1 MDNKIKLS
9 EFSSYDIGEKSSFG
23 EPGFQTQKPGRRRL
37 SAGFTYVI
45 VKLGLCAALCGII
58 LALALS
64 KAPAAED
71 TIASLKS
78 AENDDNQ
85 TEETLGKLKLVQLP
99 SILEVFSP
107 SDSPI
112 MPVELKSTRLENGS
126 YIAALYTVPGE
137 EVRSSLSGTVK
148 AISTDANL
156 GGYIIIKHDADIE
169 ITYYGIDDISVEPGQ
184 PVTQN
189 STVGITKS
197 GTLYFGVTRSGRPVD
212 PLEFLGVGA
221 RAS

>member
-1 MDNKIKLS
+1 MDNRIKLS
-9 EFSSYDIGEKSSFG
+9 EFSSYDIGEKGSLG
-23 EPGFQTQKPGRRRL
+23 GRGFQKKMPGRRKL

-45 VKLGLCAALCGII
+45 VKLGLCVAMCGVI

-64 KAPAAED
+64 KTPAAED
-71 TIASLKS
+71 TLASLKS
-78 AENDDNQ
+78 AINDDNQ

-112 MPVELKSTRLENGS
+112 MPVKLKSSKLESGK

-148 AISTDANL
+148 AISFDTSL
-156 GGYIIIKHDADIE
+156 GGYVIIEHDADIE
-169 ITYYGIDDISVEPGQ
+169 ITYYGIDGISVEAGQ

-189 STVGITKS
+189 STIGIVKS
-197 GTLYFGVTRSGRPVD
+197 GTLYLGVTRSGRPVD
-212 PLEFLGVGA
+212 PLEFLGIGA
-221 RAS
+221 KAS